1 MKVCGGLL
9 CKKEIYYVVVTQE
22 LLFIFC
28 QDLGIFEASRL
39 GGDIDGV

>member
-9 CKKEIYYVVVTQE
+9 CKKEIDYVVVTQE
-22 LLFIFC
+22 LLDVLY

-39 GGDIDGV
+39 GGDIDRV